1 MAESTKAQ
9 TDETTDDAADES
21 ADVRT
26 DETAAGIGAGPEGGP
41 VPGDPST
48 EPVSTAAQAWGPG
61 RVGPPSI
68 AQDSDAPWHTPEG
81 VAQLDPGAILPADT
95 PIEGGKIALAQPD
108 PAFFGA
114 GPYGGD
120 TPAPDAPNAI
130 GATKPGKDKPG
141 PDELPQGAASA
152 SDESD
157 TGGPVTVPAKS
168 SKTSAAA
175 SAEPSESADAAPS
188 DKRSTR
194 KS

>member
-1 MAESTKAQ
+1 MAESTKTT
-9 TDETTDDAADES
+9 TDEATDEAADEVTED
-21 ADVRT
+21 A
-26 DETAAGIGAGPEGGP
+26 TAGAGPEGGP
-41 VPGDPST
+41 VPGDPSS
-48 EPVSTAAQAWGPG
+48 EPVATAAQSHVSG

-68 AQDSDAPWHTPEG
+68 AQDSDASWHSPEG
-81 VAQLDPGAILPADT
+81 VAQLDPGAVLPAET
-95 PIEGGKIALAQPD
+95 AIEGGKIALAQPD

-130 GATKPGKDKPG
+130 GKVTPGTDKPG
-141 PDELPQGAASA
+141 PDELPQGTPVP
-152 SDESD
+152 SDDSD
-157 TGGPVTVPAKS
+157 SGGPVTSPASK
-168 SKTSAAA
+168 SKTAA